1 MSEQNETKPVVKLK
15 KASESAS
22 KAAYKAGFV
31 GLIGLPNSGKSSV
44 MNLLVGEKVSIV
56 SSKPQ
61 TTRRRS
67 VGLVSEKD
75 FQAVLLDAPGL
86 IQAEKGLNNF
96 LELEALEVIKESDVL
111 MGVLNIDAK
120 NFEELDKV
128 IDLVVK
134 SKKPHFFYINK
145 CDLPQLHRPVRL
157 REHLQKIGSPVIQ
170 GSAMTEVTK
179 TKELII
185 EQIEKLLPEAPAP
198 LYDVDLLSL
207 QPSRE
212 IVGELIREQCFN
224 QLHDEIPFGLAV
236 KLLKYEEGVKLDKI
250 YAELL
255 VGKENHIKMVV
266 GNKASRIKSIGEQ
279 SRREIEKFLKKKV
292 FLDLHVKSQVNWQT
306 NPRSLKELGYVHQQ

>member
-1 MSEQNETKPVVKLK
+1 MS
-15 KASESAS
+15 
-22 KAAYKAGFV
+22 YKAGFV

-67 VGLVSEKD
+67 VGLVSNKE
-75 FQAVLLDAPGL
+75 FQAVILDAPGL
-86 IQAEKGLNNF
+86 IKAEKGLNNF

-111 MGVLNIDAK
+111 IGVLNVDAK
-120 NFEELDKV
+120 NFEDIEKV
-128 IDLVVK
+128 IELVLK

-145 CDLPQLHRPVRL
+145 CDLPQLHRPVRM
-157 REHLQKIGSPVIQ
+157 REHLQKLGSVVIQ

-185 EQIEKLLPEAPAP
+185 EQIAKLLPEATAP
-198 LYDVDLLSL
+198 LYDEELLSI
-207 QPSRE
+207 QPARE

-236 KLLKYEEGVKLDKI
+236 KLLKYEEGVNLDKI

-255 VGKENHIKMVV
+255 VAKENHIKMVV
-266 GNKASRIKSIGEQ
+266 GNHATRIKNIGELA
-279 SRREIEKFLKKKV
+279 RKEIEKFLKKKV
-292 FLDLHVKSQVNWQT
+292 YLDLHVKSQKNWQT
-306 NPRSLKELGYVHQQ
+306 NPRSLKELGYVHQ

>member
-1 MSEQNETKPVVKLK
+1 MS
-15 KASESAS
+15 
-22 KAAYKAGFV
+22 YKAGFV

-67 VGLVSEKD
+67 VGLISEKD

-86 IQAEKGLNNF
+86 IQAEKGLNHF

-111 MGVLNIDAK
+111 IGVLNVDAES
-120 NFEELDKV
+120 FEDVEKV

-134 SKKPHFFYINK
+134 SKKPYFFYINK
-145 CDLPQLHRPVRL
+145 CDLPQVHRPVRM
-157 REHLQKIGSPVIQ
+157 RESVLKHNAAIVQ
-170 GSAMTEVTK
+170 GSTLIEKGK
-179 TKELII
+179 TKELLI
-185 EQIEKLLPEAPAP
+185 EQIQRLLPEATAP
-198 LYDVDLLSL
+198 MYDVDLLSL
-207 QPSRE
+207 QPQRE

-224 QLHDEIPFGLAV
+224 LLHDEIPFGLAV
-236 KLLKYEEGVKLDKI
+236 RLLKFEEGVKLDKI

-255 VGKENHIKMVV
+255 VSKDNHIKMVV
-266 GNKASRIKSIGEQ
+266 GQKASKIKAIGEQ
-279 SRREIEKFLKKKV
+279 ARKEIEKFLKKKV
-292 FLDLHVKSQVNWQT
+292 YLDLHVKSQKNWQT